1 MEFTEKALI
10 LRIGKFREND
20 LWVRLLSPSKGTIT
34 AFAFGGCISRRRF
47 CGCLDNLNLV
57 LFRIRQHPV
66 KKYYTLEEGTLVN
79 AFIRLKKNSSR
90 LGMAVNCLKFLQQ
103 IARAHIYAEEEASEV
118 YSLFLDALDVLENG
132 DEIPSFFPLI
142 FKARLIFAQGYEPCL
157 DHCALC
163 GKGLRSIKNPYFSFT
178 EGKIYC
184 ESCLKPAFS
193 PLTPHTPLSLS
204 QAIKTNFAAVYFL
217 NKLQQAGPREWV
229 RWNLSLQVRQNCAR
243 LVDAFGQYHLDLVE

>member
-57 LFRIRQHPV
+57 LFRIKQHPV

-103 IARAHIYAEEEASEV
+103 IARAHIYAEEASGV
-118 YSLFLDALDVLENG
+118 YSLLLEALDVLENG

-157 DHCALC
+157 DYCALC
-163 GKGLRSIKNPYFSFT
+163 GKGLRSIKDPYFSFT

-184 ESCLKPAFS
+184 ESCLKPELS
-193 PLTPHTPLSLS
+193 RLSLS
-204 QAIKTNFAAVYFL
+204 QAIKTNFAAVHFL
-217 NKLQQAGPREWV
+217 NKLQRTGPREWV
-229 RWNLSLQVRQNCAR
+229 KWNPSLHVRQNCAR
-243 LVDAFGQYHLDLVE
+243 LVDAFGQYHLGV